1 MVRGVYGAPGL
12 RKAGIRLGVYG
23 VRGKVV
29 MSEQQ
34 DEYIT
39 DALEM
44 MGTGYASI
52 EIEQAKQVIIRRA
65 GRMVSEDR
73 PAFVKVSTA
82 FKQELSVISGDA
94 LKVWL
99 FIALSINRNTG
110 KANPGLRT
118 IAESVNL
125 AVNTVQK
132 ALKEL
137 EAMELLTVDRDTK
150 RHNIYET
157 PEYVSANKAEPTV
170 SNGDTP
176 AQSVSNDGQSV
187 SNSGQS
193 VSPSVIL
200 NQNNQNKPDLL
211 DAELLYNLKPA
222 TIRQAVK
229 EHFRLN
235 VNWETK
241 LARQWME
248 WAVGENVTAEQL
260 KAAASLWR
268 TDKAF
273 NWQTPTLKGIFE
285 KWPMLNVSIVQ
296 SSHSVQIDADG
307 IPETY

>member
-1 MVRGVYGAPGL
+1 
-12 RKAGIRLGVYG
+12 
-23 VRGKVV
+23 
-29 MSEQQ
+29 MSEAPQ
-34 DEYIT
+34 EYIT

-44 MGTGYASI
+44 MGQGYASI
-52 EIEQAKQVIIRRA
+52 EIEQAKTVISRRA

-137 EAMELLTVDRDTK
+137 EGMELLTVDREAK
-150 RHNIYET
+150 RYNIYET
-157 PEYVSANKAEPTV
+157 PEYISANKAEPTV

-176 AQSVSNDGQSV
+176 SESVSNDGQTV
-187 SNSGQS
+187 SNSEQS

-200 NQNNQNKPDLL
+200 NQINQNKPDLL
-211 DAELLYNLKPA
+211 DAEIHFNLKP
-222 TIRQAVK
+222 TSIREAVK
-229 EHFRLN
+229 AHFRLN
-235 VNWETK
+235 VNWDTK

-248 WAVGENVTAEQL
+248 WAVGENITAEQIE
-260 KAAASLWR
+260 AAAQLWR
-268 TDKAF
+268 SDKAF
-273 NWQTPTLKGIFE
+273 NWQVPTLKGIFE
-285 KWPMLNVSIVQ
+285 KWDMLMENSE
-296 SSHSVQIDADG
+296 DK
-307 IPETY
+307 PESYRPRITA

>member
-1 MVRGVYGAPGL
+1 MTEAP
-12 RKAGIRLGVYG
+12 
-23 VRGKVV
+23 
-29 MSEQQ
+29 Q
-34 DEYIT
+34 EYIT

-44 MGTGYASI
+44 MGQGYASI
-52 EIEQAKQVIIRRA
+52 EIEQAKTVISRRA

-110 KANPGLRT
+110 KASPGLRT

-137 EAMELLTVDRDTK
+137 EGMELLTVDRETK
-150 RHNIYET
+150 RYNIYET
-157 PEYVSANKAEPTV
+157 PEYISANKAEPTV

-176 AQSVSNDGQSV
+176 EQSV
-187 SNSGQS
+187 SNSCETVSNSEQS

-200 NQNNQNKPDLL
+200 NQINQNKPDLL
-211 DAELLYNLKPA
+211 DAEIHFNLKP
-222 TIRQAVK
+222 TSIREAIK
-229 EHFRLN
+229 THFRLN
-235 VNWETK
+235 VNWDTK

-248 WAVGENVTAEQL
+248 WAVGENVTAEQIE
-260 KAAASLWR
+260 AAAQLWR
-268 TDKAF
+268 SDKAF
-273 NWQTPTLKGIFE
+273 NWQVPTLKGIFE
-285 KWPMLNVSIVQ
+285 KWPMLN
-296 SSHSVQIDADG
+296 ADKKESRSFG
-307 IPETY
+307 L